1 MENGEEELKTI
12 AEKLWPCKSNGDDD
26 DLQTK

>member
-1 MENGEEELKTI
+1 MENGEEVLKTK

-26 DLQTK
+26 DFQTE